1 MDISDFIIK
10 KDLMRGRKSIV
21 YLATHKGT
29 GIDVV
34 LKKCIIENAYERTL
48 IEKEIRIH
56 KNLKHPRIIS
66 FHGHFFDPD
75 DNDIVYIVLE
85 YAKGGDL
92 FGMMS
97 DKIPECEFIEI
108 ILKPIVRALHYLHS
122 RNIVHC
128 DIKMENI
135 FLTSYKD
142 GAKLG
147 DFGFAADDTY
157 LKNQRM
163 GTTEYLAPEILLC
176 DREIVR
182 DAIHNNK
189 NLYDTPVD
197 CWAIGVLL
205 YEGLFG
211 HVPWKHEN
219 GETLR
224 QFLLKIVDN
233 PIEMDVLI
241 QKGASEEAARFIN
254 ACLQLHPGDRMTAKD
269 MLLHPLLDTRTESP
283 INCHSYRDGL
293 QNDKIVNVIRFNS
306 ERDMKKMTRDSE
318 RRLSRIEEPPKSWWC
333 ICLPKCS

>member
-1 MDISDFIIK
+1 MDISDFIVK
-10 KDLMRGRKSIV
+10 KELMRGRKSIV

-29 GIDVV
+29 GIDIV
-34 LKKCIIENAYERTL
+34 LKKCMIENAYERTL
-48 IEKEIRIH
+48 IEREIQIH

-66 FHGHFFDPD
+66 FYGHFFDPD
-75 DNDIVYIVLE
+75 DTNIVYMVLE

-97 DKIPECEFIEI
+97 DEIPECEFIEI

-122 RNIVHC
+122 LNIVHC

-135 FLTSYKD
+135 FLTTHND
-142 GAKLG
+142 GVKLG
-147 DFGFAADDTY
+147 DFGFAMDDTH
-157 LKNQRM
+157 LKNRRI
-163 GTTEYLAPEILLC
+163 GTIEYMAPEILLC
-176 DREIVR
+176 ERGTVG
-182 DAIHNNK
+182 NK
-189 NLYDTPVD
+189 YNTPVD
-197 CWAIGVLL
+197 CWATGVLL

-219 GETLR
+219 GETFR
-224 QFLLKIVDN
+224 QFLEKIVCN
-233 PIEMDVLI
+233 PIEIEVLI

-254 ACLQLHPGDRMTAKD
+254 ACLQLYPGDRMTAKD

-293 QNDKIVNVIRFNS
+293 QNDKIVNVTRFNS
-306 ERDMKKMTRDSE
+306 ERDMKKMVRASE
-318 RRLSRIEEPPKSWWC
+318 RKKPHIEEPLPKSWWC